1 MIAKVALGAFVA
13 VVMVVVGVGS
23 YLYLGTRQSKIA
35 EPPQVPTAAQ
45 PSPSA
50 FRLPGT
56 LILEQ
61 GGALFSL
68 SAGRFHQLGPARG
81 WMEPSFLPDGN
92 LVVAKHGT
100 FYSDIWKVSRLGQP
114 LKQLTNN
121 QAPRRSYDIGD
132 NHWAFY
138 PRVSL
143 DGKSI
148 FLSYD
153 SPKFGYEVD
162 LSIWAMPVG
171 GNVRAGHIWTDTYA
185 EPGYTGGDLQPVPVP
200 GGVVF
205 TRYDRNPDGSIF
217 SQVWFTNRAGS
228 FGRAVT
234 TPAEDCREPSFSPG
248 WGYMAMICIYGQ
260 QVSHLVIAR
269 YANGAIGSRQTV
281 ISNQM
286 VAQPTWAPDG
296 SGIAYLAPSVVAAPF
311 QLWFVPATQF
321 FPPKPSP
328 TPVPSPGSSGSHA
341 PSSSPSPSPAASPS
355 PQPTPPP
362 VVIKPI
368 QITQY
373 DGFDATSPLA
383 WAA

>member
-1 MIAKVALGAFVA
+1 MIPKIVLGAFLA
-13 VVMVVVGVGS
+13 VMMVVIGVGS
-23 YLYLGTRQSKIA
+23 YLYLDTRQSKIA
-35 EPPQVPTAAQ
+35 APPELPTAAQ

-56 LILEQ
+56 LVLAQ

-68 SAGRFHQLGPARG
+68 SSGRFHELTPATG
-81 WMEPSFLPDGN
+81 WMQPSFTPDGN
-92 LVVAKHGT
+92 FLAVRRYVV
-100 FYSDIWKVSRLGQP
+100 YSQVWLLNRFGHELRQV
-114 LKQLTNN
+114 LTG
-121 QAPRRSYDIGD
+121 QAPRSSYDIGD

-138 PRVSL
+138 PRETS
-143 DGKSI
+143 DGRSI

-162 LSIWAMPVG
+162 MSIWSMPPS
-171 GNVRAGHIWTDTYA
+171 GNINRGQAWTDPRA
-185 EPGYTGGDLQPVPVP
+185 EPGYTGGNMQPVPVP

-205 TRYDRNPDGSIF
+205 TRYDRNPDGTIF
-217 SQVWFTNRAGS
+217 SQLWYSNRARS
-228 FGRAVT
+228 IGRALT
-234 TPAEDCREPSFSPG
+234 SSAMDCREPSFSADFAHI
-248 WGYMAMICIYGQ
+248 AMICIYNQ
-260 QVSHLVIAR
+260 QVSNLVIGT
-269 YANGAIGSRQTV
+269 YANGRIGNLQTV

-296 SGIAYLAPSVVAAPF
+296 SGIAYLAPAVAAEPF
-311 QLWFVPATQF
+311 QLWFVRATQF

-328 TPVPSPGSSGSHA
+328 SPSVSAGAS
-341 PSSSPSPSPAASPS
+341 PSASPSPAPSPS
-355 PQPTPPP
+355 P

>member
-23 YLYLGTRQSKIA
+23 YLYLGTRQSRIA
-35 EPPQVPTAAQ
+35 EPPHVPTAAQ

-56 LILEQ
+56 LVLEQ
-61 GGALFSL
+61 GGALFTL
-68 SAGRFHQLGPARG
+68 SAGRFHQLTPSAG
-81 WMEPSFLPDGN
+81 WMQPAFLPDGN
-92 LVVAKHGT
+92 LVAVKRSFA
-100 FYSDIWKVSRLGQP
+100 YSDVWEISRLGKP

-121 QAPRRSYDIGD
+121 AAPRRSYTIGD
-132 NHWAFY
+132 NHWAFF
-138 PRVSL
+138 PRVSV

-153 SPKFGYEVD
+153 NPKFGYEVD
-162 LSIWAMPVG
+162 LSIWSMPIG
-171 GNVRAGHIWTDTYA
+171 GPLRAGHVWTDEYA

-217 SQVWFTNRAGS
+217 SQVWYTNRAGS
-228 FGRAVT
+228 FGKALT
-234 TPAEDCREPSFSPG
+234 TPGEDCREPSFSPNF
-248 WGYMAMICIYGQ
+248 GYIAMICTYNE
-260 QVSHLVIAR
+260 QVSNLVIAP
-269 YANGAIGSRQTV
+269 YAKGAIGKRQTL

-296 SGIAYLAPSVVAAPF
+296 TGIAYLAPAIVAEPF

-328 TPVPSPGSSGSHA
+328 TPIPSPGSSGSRA
-341 PSSSPSPSPAASPS
+341 ASPSPSGSASPS

-362 VVIKPI
+362 IVIKPI

-383 WAA
+383 WTA

>member
-1 MIAKVALGAFVA
+1 VIAKVALGAFVA
-13 VVMVVVGVGS
+13 VVMVVVGIGS

-35 EPPQVPTAAQ
+35 APPEIPTAAQ

-68 SAGRFHQLGPARG
+68 SAGRFHQLTPSSG
-81 WMEPSFLPDGN
+81 WMQPAFMPDGN
-92 LVVAKHGT
+92 LVVARHGT
-100 FYSDIWKVSRLGQP
+100 FYSDIWKMSRFGQP
-114 LKQLTNN
+114 IKQLTNN
-121 QAPRRSYDIGD
+121 KAPRTSYDIGD

-162 LSIWAMPVG
+162 LSIWSMPVG
-171 GNVRAGHIWTDTYA
+171 GNLRAGHVWTDIYN

-200 GGVVF
+200 GGLVF

-217 SQVWFTNRAGS
+217 SQVWYTNRAGS
-228 FGRAVT
+228 FGHAMT
-234 TPAEDCREPSFSPG
+234 SSYQDCRQPSFSAG
-248 WGYMAMICIYGQ
+248 WGYMAMICTYGQ
-260 QVSHLVIAR
+260 QVSNLVIAK
-269 YANGAIGSRQTV
+269 YSNGTISKLQTV
-281 ISNQM
+281 VSNQM

-296 SGIAYLAPSVVAAPF
+296 SGIAYLAPAAVAAPF
-311 QLWFVPATQF
+311 QLWFVPSTQF

-328 TPVPSPGSSGSHA
+328 TPVPSPGSSGSRA
-341 PSSSPSPSPAASPS
+341 TSPSPSASASPS
-355 PQPTPPP
+355 AQPTPPP
-362 VVIKPI
+362 IVIKPI
-368 QITQY
+368 QVTQY
-373 DGFDATSPLA
+373 DGFDATSPLP